1 MALRLSTDDIRFIN
15 VFESYT
21 GAKVRDCITD
31 MDKII
36 VVVEKG
42 QMGLAIGLSLIHI

>member
-36 VVVEKG
+36 VVCLLYTSDAADE
-42 QMGLAIGLSLIHI
+42 